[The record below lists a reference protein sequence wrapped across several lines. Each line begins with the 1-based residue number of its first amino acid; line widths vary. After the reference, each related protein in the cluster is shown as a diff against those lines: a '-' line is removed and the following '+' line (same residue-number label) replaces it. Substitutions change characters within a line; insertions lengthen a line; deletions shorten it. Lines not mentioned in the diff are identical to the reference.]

1 MAVVSMLVTYH
12 PKPGSENALLELVKK
27 HWGVLHGLG
36 LATATPAKTWRGRD
50 KRTGAEFFVEM
61 FEWVD
66 ERASDVA
73 HELPEVMAVWETMGP
88 LLAGM
93 NLTRLEPL
101 V

>member
-1 MAVVSMLVTYH
+1 
-12 PKPGSENALLELVKK
+12 
-27 HWGVLHGLG
+27 
-36 LATATPAKTWRGRD
+36 
-50 KRTGAEFFVEM
+50 M

>member
-1 MAVVSMLVTYH
+1 MPVTMLVTYH
-12 PKPGSENALLELVKK
+12 PKKGRERELLGLVQR
-27 HWGVLHGLG
+27 HWGVLNGLG
-36 LATATPAKTWRGRD
+36 LATNTPAKTWRGRD
-50 KRTGAEFFVEM
+50 KRTGDEFYVEM

-88 LLAGM
+88 MLDRM

-101 V
+101 A